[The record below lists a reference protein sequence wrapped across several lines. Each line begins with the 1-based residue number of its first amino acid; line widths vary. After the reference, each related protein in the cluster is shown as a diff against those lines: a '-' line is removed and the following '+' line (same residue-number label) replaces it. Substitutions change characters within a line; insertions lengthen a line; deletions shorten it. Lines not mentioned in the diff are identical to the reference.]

1 MNLEKIKI
9 GGNIMSGR
17 LAGKTALVTAS
28 AQGIGRATVE
38 AFSREG
44 ATIIATDIN
53 QEKLAELEGLAGV
66 TTRRLD
72 VLDGDAVKA
81 AAAEIGAI
89 DALFN
94 CAGFVHHGSILETSD
109 EDWDFSFNL
118 NVKAMFR
125 MCRAFLPAMLESG
138 GGSIINMSSV
148 SSSMKGIPLRCV
160 YGSSKAAVIG
170 LTKSISADFM
180 KQGIR
185 CNAVCP
191 GTVQSP
197 SLDGRINAFDDPVQ
211 ARKDFIARQPLGRLG
226 TAEEIAAMVLYLAS
240 DESAYTT
247 GQAFVIDGG
256 ILN

>member
-1 MNLEKIKI
+1 MA
-9 GGNIMSGR
+9 GR
-17 LAGKTALVTAS
+17 LNGKKALVTAS
-28 AQGIGRATVE
+28 AQGIGKATVE

-44 ATIIATDIN
+44 AEVIATDIN
-53 QEKLAELEGLAGV
+53 MDALGALKDLPGV
-66 TTRRLD
+66 TLRKLD
-72 VLDGDAVKA
+72 VLDDVAVTSA
-81 AAAEIGAI
+81 AKEIGAL
-89 DALFN
+89 DVLFN
-94 CAGFVHHGSILETSD
+94 CAGFVHHGTILDTSD

-125 MCRAFLPAMLESG
+125 MCRAFLPAMLERG

-148 SSSMKGIPLRCV
+148 SSSLKGIPTRCV
-160 YGSSKAAVIG
+160 YGASKAAVLG
-170 LTKSISADFM
+170 LTKSISADFL

-211 ARKDFIARQPLGRLG
+211 ARKEFIARQPLGRLG

-247 GQAFVIDGG
+247 GQFFVVDGG